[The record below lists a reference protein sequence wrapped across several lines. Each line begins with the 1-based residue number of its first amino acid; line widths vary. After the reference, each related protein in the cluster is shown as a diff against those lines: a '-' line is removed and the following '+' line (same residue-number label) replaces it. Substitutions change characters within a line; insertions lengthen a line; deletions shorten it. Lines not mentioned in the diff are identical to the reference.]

1 MSDAG
6 ESQVSRKP
14 KVLIATFD
22 GTAGSYDATN
32 SNVVKFVSL
41 LKKDTDSQLSY
52 YQVCACAVPQRI
64 HYPIADHPRC
74 SNKGTE
80 VPLIIQ
86 AGVGTYFSPGV
97 VSPMFTWLA
106 KILDEAFA
114 WYLDVHVMEGYK
126 FLMDNYRPGDKI
138 CLFGFSRGAY
148 TARAV
153 SGNAVQGQLLVGR
166 HWKLPF
172 VLRHRRRLGYFQNPT
187 SSKLALPIQ
196 AYKQT
201 GTQADLLAAGFK
213 QTFSHDV
220 RVEFVGVWD
229 TVQSTGMLLSRS
241 LPFTNCNTLIK
252 TFRHALALDEHRVKF
267 QPNLYHRPQSDTA
280 DPEFAQMSKL
290 SEAVAEL
297 EDRASGKNGSLRNK
311 LLQAVKRGK
320 KLVKRPKF
328 QGLKH
333 GFKKIQRQQ
342 STNEIVAEMP
352 GETIIVKEETS
363 VEVLDS
369 PDVEPIPPSDVLEV
383 WFPGC
388 HTDIGGG
395 NVGNSVKVSLAQ
407 TTLRWMVEQVLLSQC
422 GIVFD
427 EAALERV
434 GMPLSS
440 LPISKTPPATENPTG
455 KSPPMTDTTVLSAAT
470 NDTLVEEE
478 PLPAP
483 SSPPTDPPTT
493 PSQPNPETCD
503 ALAPL
508 FDELQLQKAWWLLEI
523 IPLPF
528 AWQDAHGKWH
538 KKWKFHMGKGR
549 AIPYQHPKF
558 HSSVKERMDYIPLNY
573 KPRARYRHEQVIFV

>member
-1 MSDAG
+1 MSNAG
-6 ESQVSRKP
+6 ESRVSRKP

-22 GTAGSYDATN
+22 GTAGFYNATN

-64 HYPIADHPRC
+64 YYPIADHPRC
-74 SNKGTE
+74 SNKGTQ

-86 AGVGTYFSPGV
+86 AGIGTYFSPGV
-97 VSPMFTWLA
+97 VSPTFTWLA

-114 WYLDVHVMEGYK
+114 WYLDVHVMEGYR

-148 TARAV
+148 TARALAGMLHKV
-153 SGNAVQGQLLVGR
+153 GLLPKCDVQQIG
-166 HWKLPF
+166 F
-172 VLRHRRRLGYFQNPT
+172 AY
-187 SSKLALPIQ
+187 Q

-201 GTQADLLAAGFK
+201 GTQADALAAGFK

-229 TVQSTGMLLSRS
+229 TVQSNGVLLSRN
-241 LPFTNCNTLIK
+241 LPFTNSNTLIK
-252 TFRHALALDEHRVKF
+252 TFRHALALDEHRVIF

-280 DPEFAQMSKL
+280 DPEFAEVSKL
-290 SEAVAEL
+290 SEVVAEL
-297 EDRASGKNGSLRNK
+297 EDRASDKNASLRNK
-311 LLQAVKRGK
+311 LLQAAKRGK

-328 QGLKH
+328 QGLKY

-352 GETIIVKEETS
+352 GETIVVKEETS

-427 EAALERV
+427 EAALERA

-455 KSPPMTDTTVLSAAT
+455 KSPPMTDKTGLSAAT
-470 NDTLVEEE
+470 NDTLVEEA

-508 FDELQLQKAWWLLEI
+508 FNKLQQQKAWWLLEI

-528 AWQDAHGKWH
+528 AWQDARGKWH
-538 KKWKFHMGKGR
+538 KTWKFHMGKGR
-549 AIPYQHPKF
+549 AIPHHHPKF

-573 KPRARYRHEQVIFV
+573 KPRAIYRHEHVIFV